1 MPKHPARLIIPLVI
15 GLAALLFFGRAAAVF
30 LTEVLWFQDI
40 GYSDVFWSRLW
51 TVVSIRGVTA
61 VLAGGLL
68 FGNLWLVARRL
79 GPVHVRR
86 RYGNLEISEQIPRR
100 NVMGGIAIVA
110 LLTGLWLSDVKF
122 GGDLALSGLT
132 WLNRAPWR
140 IADPLFRRDLSFY
153 VFALPFYFQIVD
165 YLLLICF
172 WSLLLCILGYA
183 LVGSIRWKTNRL
195 QIDDRPRVHIA
206 VLVALAV
213 AILGARYWL
222 SRYGVLFQGTG
233 FDDGVGFTDVHA
245 RLPAQRALALLS
257 FAVSAAVIY
266 GARKRNWI
274 VPAVAA
280 GLLALAALTLG
291 YLYPAAI
298 QKLRVEPDQLR
309 HELSYIRWN
318 MEYTRRAFGLDS
330 IEHQPYA
337 YRRALPE
344 SAPSL
349 AELPIWD
356 TEQLQ
361 TVFNTTQEGT
371 GRYQFVDVDFDRYQT
386 PSAKRQVAISVRE
399 FSQQGLLASNR
410 TWQTLHLTPDYV
422 RGVGAV
428 VVPAG
433 EKTGGSPVFWLHNRP
448 PQLEV
453 SAPAELG
460 LTDPA
465 VYFGETT
472 EQYVV
477 LNTLADTA
485 GGSELGPRGIPIGSF
500 GRVFALAWRFSDKN
514 LLFSGQLTDSSRF
527 VFRRRLEERLQA
539 LAPFILWDKDP
550 QPVIARGRIVWLID
564 GYSVSANFPIA
575 RPHRIDIGTVRYMRP
590 SVKASI
596 DAVTGE
602 TTLYALTNGDPW
614 LATYQAAFPTL
625 FESITEMPA
634 ELRAHL
640 RYPAYYLRAQ
650 AEILEKYHIDK
661 AEAFYAGEDLW
672 SLPRERGSEP
682 TELFQPLYTMLS
694 LRPSMPAEFV
704 LTAPFTA
711 IRRQNL
717 SAFLIAQND
726 YANYGKLR
734 LLELPRDQQVPGPNQ
749 IQALMEQDPI
759 ISQQLTLWRQRGSEV
774 TFGHVRIVP
783 ADNSLLYVVPVY
795 LEAQT
800 TPVPQLQA
808 IIVSDGIESAMAS
821 TLRDALTAVRSG
833 GVGEATLPPAT
844 TATIPPV
851 QVEAN
856 WASRALQLMQAADR
870 SLRAGDFA
878 GYGAQ
883 LRQLRELLE
892 QASRE
897 RNPR

>member
-1 MPKHPARLIIPLVI
+1 MPKHPARLLIPLVL
-15 GLAALLFFGRAAAVF
+15 GVAALLFLGRAAAVF
-30 LTEVLWFQDI
+30 VTEVLWFQDI
-40 GYSDVFWSRLW
+40 GYLDVFWSRLS
-51 TVVSIRGVTA
+51 TQVSIRGVTA
-61 VLAGGLL
+61 ALAGGLL
-68 FGNLWLVARRL
+68 FVNLWLVARRL

-110 LLTGLWLSDVKF
+110 LLTGLWLSDLKF

-132 WLNRAPWR
+132 WLHRAPWR
-140 IADPLFRRDLSFY
+140 IADPLFQRDLSYY

-183 LVGSIRWKTNRL
+183 LVGSIRWRSNRL

-206 VLVALAV
+206 VLVALAI
-213 AILGARYWL
+213 ALLGVRYWL

-233 FDDGVGFTDVHA
+233 FDDSVGYTDIHA
-245 RLPAQRALALLS
+245 RLPAQRALAVLS
-257 FAVSAAVIY
+257 FAVSAAVVY
-266 GARKRNWI
+266 GARKRNWV

-280 GLLALAALTLG
+280 GLLAVAAVVLG
-291 YLYPAAI
+291 YLFPAAI

-309 HELSYIRWN
+309 HELNYIRWN

-330 IEHQPYA
+330 IERQPFA
-337 YRRALPE
+337 YRRAAPE
-344 SAPSL
+344 SAPAL
-349 AELPIWD
+349 AELPLWD
-356 TEQLQ
+356 AEPLR

-399 FSQQGLLASNR
+399 FSKQGLLASNL
-410 TWQTLHLTPDYV
+410 TWQTLHLTPEYV

-428 VVPAG
+428 IIPAG
-433 EKTGGSPVFWLHNRP
+433 EKTEGRPVFWLHNRP
-448 PQLEV
+448 PQLEP
-453 SAPAELG
+453 SAPAELA
-460 LTDPA
+460 LSEPA

-472 EQYVV
+472 EEYVV
-477 LNTLADTA
+477 LNTRTDTA
-485 GGSELGPRGIPIGSF
+485 TAGTLRPRGISIGSF

-527 VFRRRLEERLQA
+527 LFRRRLDDRLQA
-539 LAPFILWDKDP
+539 LAPFLLWDKDP
-550 QPVIARGRIVWLID
+550 QPVVLRGRIVWLVD
-564 GYSVSANFPIA
+564 GYSFSAKFPIA
-575 RPHRIDIGTVRYMRP
+575 RPHRIDVGSVRYLRP
-590 SVKASI
+590 SVKASV

-602 TTLYALTNGDPW
+602 TILYALTNGDPW

-625 FESITEMPA
+625 FESILEMPA

-650 AEILEKYHIDK
+650 AEILEKYHIDRP
-661 AEAFYAGEDLW
+661 EAFYAGEDLW

-694 LRPSMPAEFV
+694 LRPNTPAEFV

-726 YANYGKLR
+726 FPNYGRLV
-734 LLELPRDQQVPGPNQ
+734 LLELTRDQQVPGPNQ
-749 IQALMEQDPI
+749 IEALMEQDPI
-759 ISQQLTLWRQRGSEV
+759 VSQQLTLWRQRGSEV
-774 TFGHVRIVP
+774 NLGHVRIIP
-783 ADNSLLYVVPVY
+783 ADNTLLYVVPLY
-795 LEAQT
+795 LEAQS

-808 IIVSDGIESAMAS
+808 IIVSDGQGVSMAS
-821 TLRDALTAVRSG
+821 TLRDALNGLQNGGAEMTAPV
-833 GVGEATLPPAT
+833 AT
-844 TATIPPV
+844 TPAVTV
-851 QVEAN
+851 SVEAN
-856 WASRALQLMQAADR
+856 WSSRALQLLQAAER
-870 SLRAGDFA
+870 SMRNGDWA
-878 GYGAQ
+878 QYGAQ
-883 LRQLRELLE
+883 LQQLRELLE
-892 QASRE
+892 QASRQK
-897 RNPR
+897 NPR